1 MKNTLVKK
9 LLVTALAAVMV
20 TGLLA
25 GCGKDADESSE
36 SSVVESTG
44 SVVEESSESI
54 ESTESTAAEESS
66 EEESS
71 TVEESGAEVTDASPS
86 VAIAQEIRAELAN
99 SQDLETVVGNVLA
112 NSKVIPG
119 EMMLGSM
126 PVEEG
131 YLNGFDDEIHG
142 FTTGM
147 QFGPMIGTIP
157 FIGYVFETED
167 AQALADTLDSH
178 AMLNWNICTSAD
190 EKHCEIID
198 DKYVVFVMTPA
209 SFNN

>member
-25 GCGKDADESSE
+25 GCGKDADASSE

-44 SVVEESSESI
+44 SVVEESTESV
-54 ESTESTAAEESS
+54 ESTESTAVEESS
-66 EEESS
+66 EESS
-71 TVEESGAEVTDASPS
+71 TAEESGAEVTDASPS

-178 AMLNWNICTSAD
+178 AMLNWNICTEAD